1 MAKDWIDVVR
11 YLISPEE
18 SRLGRK
24 DYWNSVFLSEKTPL
38 NRTCLEIS
46 KILVLMTMSIILM
59 MALARL

>member
-24 DYWNSVFLSEKTPL
+24 DYWNSVFLAEKTPI
-38 NRTCLEIS
+38 NRTCLEIF
-46 KILVLMTMSIILM
+46 KILVLMIMSISLM
-59 MALARL
+59 MALVRL